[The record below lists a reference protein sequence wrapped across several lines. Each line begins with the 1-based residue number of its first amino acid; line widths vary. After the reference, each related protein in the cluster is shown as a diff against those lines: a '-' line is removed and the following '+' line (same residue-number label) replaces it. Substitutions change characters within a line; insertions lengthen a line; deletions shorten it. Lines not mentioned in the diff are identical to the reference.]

1 MAGRMHYTHGS
12 RDARGVAFS
21 HIMKQP
27 FLHRRLVPAFL
38 LTFALLAISC
48 GDKQESSTSAGSTPV
63 AEATSEPKEPTESE
77 EPSASDMSEAAETDA
92 AEARPVGRRWTEE
105 ELHKAL
111 LEKNPAYNGL
121 AQFHIEGGL
130 VLAAVLAG
138 SNISDISPLAGMP
151 LLRLDLQNNAVRDLS
166 ALKGAPLIALYLD
179 GTTVDDLSPIADAE
193 LEELYLNG
201 CRGVSNIDA
210 LKGQPLKLLNLFQT
224 GVHDLSPLRGA
235 PLESL
240 WLNETPVSDI
250 SALAGAP
257 LVTITLYRTQVTDL
271 SPLAKCPTL
280 QRIHCGETPVTDLSP
295 LKDLVLT
302 RLIFPPNNITK
313 GLDEIKKMASLS
325 EVGVTLEQKMWP
337 TDFWQAYDAGAFK
350 PQEK

>member
-1 MAGRMHYTHGS
+1 M
-12 RDARGVAFS
+12 
-21 HIMKQP
+21 MKP
-27 FLHRRLVPAFL
+27 TFFLRSLSLAL
-38 LTFALLAISC
+38 LFALSGLLISC
-48 GDKQESSTSAGSTPV
+48 GDKQEAPNAAATPPV
-63 AEATSEPKEPTESE
+63 ATATDDATAAEPEDSVSKDMAEASE
-77 EPSASDMSEAAETDA
+77 EPE
-92 AEARPVGRRWTEE
+92 EARPVGRRWTEE

-111 LEKNPAYNGL
+111 QEKNPAYNGQ

-138 SNISDISPLAGMP
+138 SNVSDISPLAGMP
-151 LLRLDLQNNAVRDLS
+151 LLRLDLQNNAVRDLGP
-166 ALKGAPLIALYLD
+166 LKGAPLIALYLD
-179 GTTVDDLSPIADAE
+179 GTTVDDLSPLADAE

-201 CRGVSNIDA
+201 CRGVSSIEA

-224 GVHDLSPLRGA
+224 GVHDISPLRGA

-240 WLNETPVSDI
+240 WLNETPVADI

-257 LVTITLYRTQVTDL
+257 LVTITLHRTQVTDL

-302 RLIFPPNNITK
+302 RLIFPPNNIEK
-313 GLDEIKKMASLS
+313 GLEDIKKMGSITEL
-325 EVGVTLEQKMWP
+325 GVTLEQKMWP
-337 TDFWQAYDAGAFK
+337 TDFWQAFDAGAFK
-350 PQEK
+350 PRN

>member
-1 MAGRMHYTHGS
+1 M
-12 RDARGVAFS
+12 
-21 HIMKQP
+21 MKP
-27 FLHRRLVPAFL
+27 TFFLRSLPL
-38 LTFALLAISC
+38 ALLLALSGLLISC
-48 GDKQESSTSAGSTPV
+48 GDKQEARNAAATPPV
-63 AEATSEPKEPTESE
+63 ATATDDATAAEPEDSASEDMAEAAKEPE
-77 EPSASDMSEAAETDA
+77 
-92 AEARPVGRRWTEE
+92 EARPVGRRWTEE

-111 LEKNPAYNGL
+111 QEKNPAYNGQ

-138 SNISDISPLAGMP
+138 SNVSDISPLAGMP
-151 LLRLDLQNNAVRDLS
+151 LLRLDLQNNALRDLS
-166 ALKGAPLIALYLD
+166 PLKGAPLIALYLD
-179 GTTVDDLSPIADAE
+179 GTTVDDLSPLADAE

-201 CRGVSNIDA
+201 CRGVSSIEA

-224 GVHDLSPLRGA
+224 GVHDLGPLRGA

-240 WLNETPVSDI
+240 WLNETPVADI

-257 LVTITLYRTQVTDL
+257 LVTITLHRTQVNDL

-302 RLIFPPNNITK
+302 RLIFPPNNIKK
-313 GLDEIKKMASLS
+313 GLEDIKKMASITEL
-325 EVGVTLEQKMWP
+325 GVTLEQKMWP
-337 TDFWQAYDAGAFK
+337 TDFWQAFDAGAFK
-350 PQEK
+350 PRN

>member
-1 MAGRMHYTHGS
+1 MMNT
-12 RDARGVAFS
+12 
-21 HIMKQP
+21 
-27 FLHRRLVPAFL
+27 FLYHRLIAAIL

-48 GDKQESSTSAGSTPV
+48 GDKQDAATPTVEPQV
-63 AEATSEPKEPTESE
+63 ADSNAKTDAPETDETG
-77 EPSASDMSEAAETDA
+77 ASDMAEAAETEA

-111 LEKNPAYNGL
+111 LEKNPAYNGQ

-151 LLRLDLQNNAVRDLS
+151 LLRLDLQNNAVRDIS

-179 GTTVDDLSPIADAE
+179 GTTVDDLSPLADAE

-201 CRGVSNIDA
+201 CRGVSSIDA

-257 LVTITLYRTQVTDL
+257 LVTITLHRTQVTDL

-280 QRIHCGETPVTDLSP
+280 QRLHCGETPVTDLSP

-302 RLIFPPNNITK
+302 RLIFPPNSVKK
-313 GLDEIKKMASLS
+313 GLDEIRKMASLS

-350 PQEK
+350 PQGK